1 MAEKFSK
8 SNYVEVVKSLAPELD
23 NAKNPLDLPSLK
35 TIPSLKTVVLL
46 DDTKIHGFLNMKD
59 LYSLYSAEDSIRMF
73 KREKKINFE
82 EPTNI

>member
-8 SNYVEVVKSLAPELD
+8 SNYVEVVKSLAPEID
-23 NAKNPLDLPSLK
+23 KSKNPLELPSLSE
-35 TIPSLKTVVLL
+35 IPSLKTVVLL

-59 LYSLYSAEDSIRMF
+59 LYSLYSAEDSIRMY

-82 EPTNI
+82 DATNI